1 MAQKNAEVLLLQRQ
15 LQAAASPQ
23 FSPRS
28 QQTDASPN
36 SLGDAMEMT
45 LESWLAGLQLDRYA
59 QAIRE
64 RGYDALH
71 FFRVAEADD
80 IDELAAE
87 VEMKKPHAKAL
98 VVGWKQLVAKES
110 KVLQA
115 VVPRTPDAAAPE
127 EELYDV
133 VFSCTPHSESLCAA
147 LRQQLVSA
155 GAKVWLHDAATRL
168 ESSQDRFA
176 LWFSAA
182 SSARKVVCFVSAG
195 YLRSETCATNGLP
208 RRRQGIV
215 HLFRHN

>member
-1 MAQKNAEVLLLQRQ
+1 
-15 LQAAASPQ
+15 
-23 FSPRS
+23 
-28 QQTDASPN
+28 
-36 SLGDAMEMT
+36 MEMT

-59 QAIRE
+59 EAIRE

-71 FFRVAEADD
+71 FFRVAEAED

-110 KVLQA
+110 KELQA
-115 VVPRTPDAAAPE
+115 LVPRPPGAVAPVE
-127 EELYDV
+127 QELYDV
-133 VFSCTPHSESLCAA
+133 VFSCTQHSESLCAA

-155 GAKVWLHDAATRL
+155 GAKVRLQDAATKL

-182 SSARKVVCFVSAG
+182 SSARKIVCFVSAG
-195 YLRSETCATNGLP
+195 YLRSETCATNGLL

-215 HLFRHN
+215 HLFRRD